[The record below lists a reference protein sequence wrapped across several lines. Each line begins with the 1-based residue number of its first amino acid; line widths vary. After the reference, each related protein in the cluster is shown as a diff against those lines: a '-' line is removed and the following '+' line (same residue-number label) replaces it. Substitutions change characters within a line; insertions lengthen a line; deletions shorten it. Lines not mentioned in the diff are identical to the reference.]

1 MGRGEALA
9 EIGHAGVAGA
19 QRPGELGVVHLIV
32 EHDRRLLAH
41 HLSCGWGACLPSCA
55 RVGSPSLG
63 SVPNGHRS
71 SAGVAPSG
79 HGGSGL
85 PYSGAIGGAPAPRR
99 APAGAGHGDVAFVGR
114 RAALEVVGHRLERA
128 REHEAQ
134 VVWIEGASG
143 AGKSAFVR
151 HLVAGTRGGDTV
163 LWAQAEELASDQSF
177 ALLSQLVPVES
188 ATPFAAGMRLV
199 EHLGTLPSDAPAI
212 LVIEDVHWAD
222 PPSMTALLAVAQRLH
237 HDHVALVL
245 TSRPGARLDGWGRF
259 LLDPERCLRLV
270 LDGLDDDE
278 VGALA
283 RQHGVELDAAQA
295 RRLREH
301 TGGHPLYV
309 GALLRELTPDQLRA
323 RSGALPAPPSL
334 AAVVRGSVAAL
345 PADAQALAAS
355 LAVLGAV
362 TPLAVAGQVGGV
374 DDPTEALE
382 ALLGSGLARW
392 IPGEP

>member
-41 HLSCGWGACLPSCA
+41 HLSSGWGACLPSCA

-63 SVPNGHRS
+63 TIPSERP
-71 SAGVAPSG
+71 SATLRRRFERHGEPGFSYSG
-79 HGGSGL
+79 PIGSGGS
-85 PYSGAIGGAPAPRR
+85 APRR

-114 RAALEVVGHRLERA
+114 RAALEVVGHRLDRA

-199 EHLGTLPSDAPAI
+199 EHLGTLPSDGPAI
-212 LVIEDVHWAD
+212 PVIEDVHWAD

-245 TSRPGARLDGWGRF
+245 TSRP
-259 LLDPERCLRLV
+259 
-270 LDGLDDDE
+270 
-278 VGALA
+278 
-283 RQHGVELDAAQA
+283 
-295 RRLREH
+295 
-301 TGGHPLYV
+301 
-309 GALLRELTPDQLRA
+309 
-323 RSGALPAPPSL
+323 
-334 AAVVRGSVAAL
+334 
-345 PADAQALAAS
+345 
-355 LAVLGAV
+355 
-362 TPLAVAGQVGGV
+362 
-374 DDPTEALE
+374 
-382 ALLGSGLARW
+382 
-392 IPGEP
+392 